1 MSKNAHWPNL
11 KKPLAFTS
19 SRALSSMFA
28 DRNAKFSPV
37 TGCRAG
43 SVATSLHTCDSKAA
57 SRSRISSWREC
68 TKPPFLQ
75 SRACTVLKG
84 RPQGHVLGKPD
95 IDLLYRNANASLN
108 SCFLVHIL
116 RLLKEERSASW
127 MCLVPNLGY
136 CSQLLLIKILVH
148 S

>member
-1 MSKNAHWPNL
+1 MRYSDIKKCTLPDL

-19 SRALSSMFA
+19 SQALSSMFA

-43 SVATSLHTCDSKAA
+43 FVATSLHTCDSKAA

-75 SRACTVLKG
+75 SRACTVLKSK
-84 RPQGHVLGKPD
+84 PQGHVLGKPD
-95 IDLLYRNANASLN
+95 IDLLYRSANASQN
-108 SCFLVHIL
+108 SCLFNTYPSSSKG
-116 RLLKEERSASW
+116 RTF
-127 MCLVPNLGY
+127 
-136 CSQLLLIKILVH
+136 SQLDVPLFRIWDIVLNF